1 MFIDVKMKD
10 AQHGMKGQHALMP
23 AGLKIHITLPRNCND
38 EHLISQADELST
50 LMSVMWSMKLI
61 VMKKM
66 KLIIMPSRARS

>member
-38 EHLISQADELST
+38 EHLISLADELST
-50 LMSVMWSMKLI
+50 LMSVMWSIKLKAR
-61 VMKKM
+61 KKM
-66 KLIIMPSRARS
+66 KLIIMPSGARS